1 MKNKQ
6 RVLIVTGSK
15 NDLPDLKK
23 ATDTLDS
30 FGVGY
35 VLKVASA
42 HRTPDHVVKLVQ
54 GYTKKSVKV
63 ILAAAGLANHL
74 AGAVAA
80 RTICP
85 VIGIPLAKSPVGG
98 IDSLFSTVQM
108 PPGVPVATVAI
119 NGAQNAAILAVQI
132 LALSDAGL
140 RKKLLKKRADMR
152 RSVIAASKGL

>member
-1 MKNKQ
+1 MKQKEL
-6 RVLIVTGSK
+6 VLIVTGSR

-23 ATDTLDS
+23 ATDTLDD
-30 FGVGY
+30 FGVPY
-35 VLKVASA
+35 ALKVASA
-42 HRTPDHVVKLVQ
+42 HRTPDEVIALVQ

-85 VIGIPLAKSPVGG
+85 VIGIPLAKSPLGG
-98 IDSLFSTVQM
+98 LDSLFSTVQM

-140 RKKLLKKRADMR
+140 KKKLLKKRADMR
-152 RSVIAASKGL
+152 KSILAALKT